1 MGDANLVT
9 PPAHAVSLVRP
20 AQYRPIRGQQSV
32 SHKADHFASS
42 HFLEPG
48 GTKRS
53 FHCIFSPARQSE
65 DVPLCLVTRS
75 GPLRLWNPEERSALS
90 TAFFFSQFASQ
101 QTDRF
106 VSSHSLDPG
115 GTKCSFHLILCVCA
129 RPLSLSL
136 TLTESLL
143 CLNLSDTVG
152 SLFVC
157 GFRTTI
163 DSRVS
168 MGLKREWIRS

>member
-65 DVPLCLVTRS
+65 DVPLCLVTRLDPCDS
-75 GPLRLWNPEERSALS
+75 GTRRNEALFPLH
-90 TAFFFSQFASQ
+90 FFFFQFASQ

>member
-75 GPLRLWNPEERSALS
+75 GPLRLWNPEARSALS
-90 TAFFFSQFASQ
+90 TAFFFQLASQ
-101 QTDRF
+101 KSYHC
-106 VSSHSLDPG
+106 VSSHAWTPATLEPG
-115 GTKCSFHLILCVCA
+115 GTKRSFHCIFFFFSSPVNRRTA
-129 RPLSLSL
+129 LSPRTLWTPAEPSALS
-136 TLTESLL
+136 T
-143 CLNLSDTVG
+143 
-152 SLFVC
+152 
-157 GFRTTI
+157 
-163 DSRVS
+163 
-168 MGLKREWIRS
+168 